1 VNAGKPNARVRAPW
15 ALVLLGVSLLCH
27 AGTPA
32 SGRGAQKSPD
42 TAAAERIGQSIYLQG
57 ILGSGAPLRAERA
70 GGVGEA
76 QGADAACVNCHRRS
90 GLGSTH
96 QSVGLRSGAASNQI
110 PPIAGRYL
118 LERDALR
125 DTGNLPYI
133 DGMRSNRTPY
143 TPATLARVLREGVD
157 SDGRR
162 LNNLMPHFEI
172 GDADLSSLVA
182 YLKTLYPAKVPGVAP
197 SVLHFATIITP
208 EVDPERRNAM
218 LEVMQK
224 FIAERNSRQMV
235 PSATMRASGH
245 TQYSRSMFMVHRQW
259 ELHVW
264 ELTGPPST
272 WGEQLDRHFAREP
285 VLAVISGLGRNWS
298 PVHAFCE
305 RQRLACLFPNVEVP
319 VDAPGDFYE
328 LYLSRGVLLEADLIG
343 AGLAEPAPAAPV
355 RVVHQVYRVG
365 DSGEAG
371 ARALGQALRS
381 HGIEVRDSAL
391 GPADADPSAAVRAA
405 SGADAL
411 VLWLRPADLAALGDA
426 SMAPPLV
433 YMSGQLGGLE
443 NSPLPVAWRART
455 RMAYP
460 YDLPD
465 KRVVRV
471 DYPLGWFRIRGIKV
485 VDEQMQADTYLACG
499 LVSEALNEMVDAF
512 YGPYLVEVLQGM
524 VEHRIVTGYYPR
536 LSLAENQHFAS
547 KGGYLVHF
555 ADGGGRKLLPD
566 REWLTP

>member
-1 VNAGKPNARVRAPW
+1 
-15 ALVLLGVSLLCH
+15 
-27 AGTPA
+27 
-32 SGRGAQKSPD
+32 
-42 TAAAERIGQSIYLQG
+42 
-57 ILGSGAPLRAERA
+57 
-70 GGVGEA
+70 
-76 QGADAACVNCHRRS
+76 
-90 GLGSTH
+90 
-96 QSVGLRSGAASNQI
+96 
-110 PPIAGRYL
+110 
-118 LERDALR
+118 
-125 DTGNLPYI
+125 
-133 DGMRSNRTPY
+133 M
-143 TPATLARVLREGVD
+143 
-157 SDGRR
+157 
-162 LNNLMPHFEI
+162 
-172 GDADLSSLVA
+172 
-182 YLKTLYPAKVPGVAP
+182 
-197 SVLHFATIITP
+197 
-208 EVDPERRNAM
+208 
-218 LEVMQK
+218 
-224 FIAERNSRQMV
+224 
-235 PSATMRASGH
+235 
-245 TQYSRSMFMVHRQW
+245 
-259 ELHVW
+259 
-264 ELTGPPST
+264 
-272 WGEQLDRHFAREP
+272 
-285 VLAVISGLGRNWS
+285 
-298 PVHAFCE
+298 
-305 RQRLACLFPNVEVP
+305 
-319 VDAPGDFYE
+319 
-328 LYLSRGVLLEADLIG
+328 
-343 AGLAEPAPAAPV
+343 
-355 RVVHQVYRVG
+355 
-365 DSGEAG
+365 
-371 ARALGQALRS
+371 
-381 HGIEVRDSAL
+381 RDSAL